1 MKKIISAVLALFIFI
16 GSGSAFTF
24 SELNSFFEYSPPSD
38 GGSGDG
44 GSSNGGGSGGGD
56 NAPTLVVPAYKDYG
70 RGTID
75 FENIVYLRPDI
86 DAAVEAFNRVSEQVK
101 INEISFAE
109 QLEAI
114 KQTDDLYFE
123 ISAMYS
129 YANIMTSRDSTSQK
143 WSEEYE
149 YISVNY
155 PKFAQAVEKLFVSCA
170 ASPHAESFET
180 EYFGDGLVE
189 KYLDGGSYS
198 DAAVALMAAEAELES
213 EYSKLNTST
222 VIISHDG
229 KEKSAQYFLDYY
241 YEKYADSPYAENTYL
256 YYVTLITS
264 LYYQEYAE
272 LAKPIYIDL
281 LKIRRLIADELG
293 LQSYTE
299 YAYEAFGHDYTPAE
313 MLGLLEEIGEY
324 VMPLFAKLYRDVF
337 SGYAIPDGI
346 RNIHENDIINTL
358 YYAFTAMDGDLAEAY
373 SYMLQH
379 GLYDIKGDG
388 TSRYDG
394 AFTVY
399 IDTYNAPFIF
409 VSTAGNITDAFTVA
423 HEFGHFFDNF
433 VNYGSSSS
441 LDLAE
446 VSSQALELL
455 SLSGLDTVLREEIVD
470 YLLVLK
476 ISELLGTLRTQGLYA
491 MFEHKA
497 YELDY
502 DEITEE
508 KLSEIL
514 AECEQTFAYPENTF
528 SLGDILLVPHVV
540 LYPEYV
546 QAYCTS
552 ALVSL
557 EIFFTE
563 QKSSGAGLAA
573 YKELVS
579 RGEDSSFKTDLASI
593 GLASP
598 FDAGFIKNMVDE
610 IHLLLCGTKYFK
622 TNDSTNAA

>member
-1 MKKIISAVLALFIFI
+1 MKKIISAVLALLIFI

-24 SELNSFFEYSPPSD
+24 SELNSFFEYTPPTQGGSGGSD
-38 GGSGDG
+38 GGSDG
-44 GSSNGGGSGGGD
+44 GTGDGD
-56 NAPTLVVPAYKDYG
+56 NAPTLVVPEYKDYG
-70 RGTID
+70 RSTID
-75 FENIVYLRPDI
+75 FENMVYARPNI
-86 DAAVEAFNRVSEQVK
+86 DAAIEAFNSVSALVK
-101 INEISFAE
+101 QNSVSFAE

-114 KQTDDLYFE
+114 MQTDDVYFE

-129 YANIMTSRDSTSQK
+129 YANIMTSRNTADEK
-143 WSEEYE
+143 WAEEYE

-155 PKFAQAVEKLFVSCA
+155 PKFSQAVEKLFISCA
-170 ASPHAESFET
+170 QSPHSESFET

-189 KYLDGGSYS
+189 EYLDGGSYS
-198 DAAVALMAAEAELES
+198 DTVVALMAAEAELEA
-213 EYSKLNTST
+213 EYSRLGPSN
-222 VIISHDG
+222 VIISHEG
-229 KEKSAQYFLDYY
+229 KEESAQYFLDYY
-241 YEKYADSPYAENTYL
+241 YDKYGESPFAENTYL
-256 YYVTLITS
+256 YYVTKITS

-272 LAKPIYIDL
+272 LSKPIYINL
-281 LKIRRLIADELG
+281 LKTRRLIADELG

-299 YAYEAFGHDYTPAE
+299 HAYEAFGHDYTPAE
-313 MLGLLEEIGEY
+313 MLALLEEIGEL
-324 VMPLFAKLYRDVF
+324 VMPLFAKLYTDVF
-337 SGYAIPDGI
+337 SGYAVPDGI
-346 RNIHENDIINTL
+346 RNIHENDIINSL
-358 YYAFTAMDGDLAEAY
+358 YHAFAAMDEDLAEAY

-379 GLYDIKGDG
+379 GLYDIAKSD

-409 VSTAGNITDAFTVA
+409 VSTAGNISDTFTVA
-423 HEFGHFFDNF
+423 HEFGHFFDSF
-433 VNYGSSSS
+433 VNYGSSTS

-446 VSSQALELL
+446 ISSQALELL
-455 SLSGLDTVLREEIVD
+455 SLSGLDTVLREDIVN
-470 YLLVLK
+470 YMLVLK

-497 YELDY
+497 YELEY

-508 KLSEIL
+508 NLEAIL
-514 AECEQTFAYPENTF
+514 AECEATFAYIENTF
-528 SLGDILLVPHVV
+528 SLDSIVLVPHIV

-546 QAYCTS
+546 QSYCTS

-557 EIFFTE
+557 EIYFTE
-563 QKSSGAGLAA
+563 AETQGAGLAA

-598 FDAGFIKNMVDE
+598 FDDGFIKSTVDK

-622 TNDSTNAA
+622 TDDSANAA